1 MLLVHARYYSF
12 YNHHTDKNTISNA
25 NMCKNTIRLC
35 LSCAGTFEKWNP
47 CEEFDTFR
55 VEQENDDLEPN
66 VDEWVSQHAIPDLT
80 KMQITIMAVTCPGC
94 TKLKKPKMKT
104 EDLVESVEKITIP
117 LAGTFELM
125 NGKSK
130 KTMRRWEKKIYQ
142 PISEDVV
149 TDAETDP
156 ETENETENEADNE

>member
-1 MLLVHARYYSF
+1 LLVHAKYIYF
-12 YNHHTDKNTISNA
+12 YNHYDDKNTINNA
-25 NMCKNTIRLC
+25 NMCQDTIRLC
-35 LSCAGTFEKWNP
+35 VSCADTFEKWNP
-47 CEEFDTFR
+47 CEEFDTFKM
-55 VEQENDDLEPN
+55 ELKNDDLEPN

-80 KMQITIMAVTCPGC
+80 KMQITIMVVTCPGC

-104 EDLVESVEKITIP
+104 ESLVESVEKITIP

-130 KTMRRWEKKIYQ
+130 KIMRKWEKKIYQ

-149 TDAETDP
+149 TDAETEND
-156 ETENETENEADNE
+156 TENETDNDNE